1 MFLKTYV
8 FEKCTC
14 LKTYVF
20 ESCTR
25 VTSVEVLLKH
35 FDDLFPISAR
45 MEKKSALCVFGERKR
60 PVLYD
65 SSDDWEN
72 EKGNFMEAIKAT
84 FSDLFQETGD
94 SLESFFLQQE
104 TTTKNITKKTLN
116 NVT

>member
-8 FEKCTC
+8 FKKRTC

-72 EKGNFMEAIKAT
+72 EKGNLMEANQSYFFRLIPRDRRFLGAF
-84 FSDLFQETGD
+84 FSPTRKRGMGRI
-94 SLESFFLQQE
+94 
-104 TTTKNITKKTLN
+104 N
-116 NVT
+116 

>member
-1 MFLKTYV
+1 MHVFLKTYV

-72 EKGNFMEAIKAT
+72 EKGNLMEANIRPYHCIEKHIKN
-84 FSDLFQETGD
+84 LLVINRVL
-94 SLESFFLQQE
+94 SLHH
-104 TTTKNITKKTLN
+104 N
-116 NVT
+116 